1 MDYQSVL
8 IEPVLSEKSN
18 LMRESGKYV
27 FKVDPRAD
35 KLLIM
40 EAVRQLFKVTP
51 VSCRIINVTSLLT
64 QGVRKGNA
72 PYAASKGGLMQLTK
86 AMAVDWAQYGISVN
100 AVGPGYIKTDLN
112 RTLWEDA
119 SFDSWVRSRTPLG
132 RWGSPADVA
141 GAVLFLV
148 SPAAAFITGQTI
160 YVDGGW
166 LAAL

>member
-51 VSCRIINVTSLLT
+51 VNCRIINVTSKPKRLRGRPGRT
-64 QGVRKGNA
+64 AEWKKAIVTIKKGE
-72 PYAASKGGLMQLTK
+72 TIR
-86 AMAVDWAQYGISVN
+86 VF
-100 AVGPGYIKTDLN
+100 
-112 RTLWEDA
+112 E
-119 SFDSWVRSRTPLG
+119 
-132 RWGSPADVA
+132 
-141 GAVLFLV
+141 GA
-148 SPAAAFITGQTI
+148 
-160 YVDGGW
+160 
-166 LAAL
+166 